1 MTLQQRK
8 NEITWDT
15 TEKERDNMGHYR
27 ERTREHGT
35 LQQRKNEMTWDT
47 TTEKERDDMEHKTR
61 ERRR

>member
-1 MTLQQRK
+1 MTWNTRP
-8 NEITWDT
+8 
-15 TEKERDNMGHYR
+15 EKEGDDMGHKTR

-47 TTEKERDDMEHKTR
+47 TTEKEGENMGHYNS